1 MARKRRIAPLLN
13 AIVAVGLALSASCG
27 GGTQPTPQVTT
38 VVTTVPTTSATTT
51 VTSTVPPTTTTSP
64 PTTTSLT
71 TTPTTTPTTT
81 VPTTTPTTAPTTTS
95 VAVLRADAGGP
106 YTAEA
111 CTPTPPFS
119 NCSSRVITMS
129 AIRSTSTFK
138 ITHYRWNCGQPS
150 NPDCLK
156 DEITPMF
163 YYVKA
168 GDTGTSIPYTVT
180 LTVEDERG
188 NTNSTT
194 TTVMVNQHY

>member
-1 MARKRRIAPLLN
+1 MAWKRRKAPLLN
-13 AIVAVGLALSASCG
+13 AIVAMALAISASCG
-27 GGTQPTPQVTT
+27 GGTQPTPVTT

-51 VTSTVPPTTTTSP
+51 ATSTVLPTTTTSP
-64 PTTTSLT
+64 TTTSVT
-71 TTPTTTPTTT
+71 TTPTTVPTTT

-106 YTAEA
+106 YRAEA

-119 NCSSRVITMS
+119 NCGSAGITMS

-150 NPDCLK
+150 NPDCSK